1 MSRVI
6 LLDSGPMGYALT
18 PAVNET
24 HLRCSQWLEALILKP
39 EQIALAEIVDYECRR
54 GWIRHDNTAALAS
67 LDRAKATLR
76 YIPISTTA
84 MIKAAEFWAASR
96 KGGYSTTDDR
106 RLDADVI
113 LAAQGS
119 VLASAGHEVVVAT
132 MNPKHLSRFIA
143 AEERDKI
150 TCGSASANRSAGSWP
165 DA

>member
-1 MSRVI
+1 MSRII

-24 HLRCSQWLEALILKP
+24 HLRCSQWLEALILKQ
-39 EQIALAEIVDYECRR
+39 ERVALAEIVDYECRR
-54 GWIRHDNTAALAS
+54 GWIRHDNKAALAS
-67 LDRAKATLR
+67 LDHAKATLH

-84 MIKAAEFWAASR
+84 MVRAAEFWAAAR
-96 KGGYSTTDDR
+96 KGGYPTTDDK

-119 VLASAGHEVVVAT
+119 VLASAGDEVVIAT

-143 AEERDKI
+143 AEEWDKI
-150 TCGSASANRSAGSWP
+150 T
-165 DA
+165 